1 MKKQKMKK
9 RAIGKL
15 TLKDLL
21 LLHKVV
27 LHIDWNY
34 CVHST
39 KTYDLRPPLQ
49 AEQGKL
55 KAYGFTPLKITQSV
69 NYQ

>member
-1 MKKQKMKK
+1 MEKRKMKKRKMKK

-15 TLKDLL
+15 TLKDIL
-21 LLHKVV
+21 LLHKVD

-34 CVHST
+34 SVKST

-49 AEQGKL
+49 GEQEKL
-55 KAYGFTPLKITQSV
+55 KTYGYTPLKIT
-69 NYQ
+69 

>member
-1 MKKQKMKK
+1 MKKLKMKKLKMKK

-21 LLHKVV
+21 LLHKVD

-49 AEQGKL
+49 GEQEIL
-55 KAYGFTPLKITQSV
+55 KAYGFTPLKII
-69 NYQ
+69 